1 MNRRQVLKSVAGLTA
16 LAAVKTAA
24 AEEFIDFTPELYA
37 ELLETGKPFML
48 GFLSDW

>member
-16 LAAVKTAA
+16 LAAVKPAA

>member
-1 MNRRQVLKSVAGLTA
+1 MNRRQALKTVAGITA
-16 LAAVKTAA
+16 LAAVKPAA
-24 AEEFIDFTPELYA
+24 ANEFVEFTPELYA